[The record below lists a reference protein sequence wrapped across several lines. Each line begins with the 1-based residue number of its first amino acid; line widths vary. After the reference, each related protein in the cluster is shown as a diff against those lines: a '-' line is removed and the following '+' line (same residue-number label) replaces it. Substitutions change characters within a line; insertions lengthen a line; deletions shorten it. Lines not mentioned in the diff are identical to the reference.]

1 MVLAVACSFVSTPG
15 CSSNHLAPSPVRLP
29 LHWGNEPA
37 GFTPI
42 TDWALDGSPPTAGD
56 ESISGSDGWKINYN
70 GSVGRSSGWVALTSD
85 SSAPF
90 STSNV
95 YDFVYPA
102 GMIEGTAPGTVYYS
116 GIDKSEV
123 YVGFWWKPSSP
134 FDYGPNGT
142 KIAFLFNGGGNSGGQ
157 QFIIMRP
164 DGALH
169 VWVGYPGDFEWR
181 PPNVN
186 TTRVTLGAWHQ
197 IEWYSDVRKG
207 TLKWWLDDVLQ
218 GSYNDVRNGR
228 PFDMFQ
234 FSPTFG
240 GNSGARK
247 RETDHYWFDHVR
259 LSIP

>member
-1 MVLAVACSFVSTPG
+1 L
-15 CSSNHLAPSPVRLP
+15 N
-29 LHWGNEPA
+29 WGNEPA

-42 TDWALDGSPPTAGD
+42 ADWALDESPAEWGD
-56 ESISGSDGWKINYN
+56 ESISGSNGWKIVYN
-70 GSVGRSSGWVALTSD
+70 GTVGRSLGWVALASD

-90 STSNV
+90 SASNV

-102 GMIEGTAPGTVYYS
+102 GMVEGTAPGTVYYPS
-116 GIDKSEV
+116 INESEV

-142 KIAFLFNGGGNSGGQ
+142 KIAFLFNGGGDSGGQ
-157 QFIIMRP
+157 QFMILRP
-164 DGALH
+164 DGTL
-169 VWVGYPGDFEWR
+169 WVSVTYPGLSSAWQQ
-181 PPNVN
+181 PNVQA
-186 TTRVTLGAWHQ
+186 TPVALGVWHQ

-207 TLKWWLDDVLQ
+207 TLKWWLDGVLQ
-218 GSYNDVRNGR
+218 GSHSDVRNSH

-234 FSPTFG
+234 LSPTFG

-259 LSIP
+259 LSVPRVSQAATAPSRTIRAGGR